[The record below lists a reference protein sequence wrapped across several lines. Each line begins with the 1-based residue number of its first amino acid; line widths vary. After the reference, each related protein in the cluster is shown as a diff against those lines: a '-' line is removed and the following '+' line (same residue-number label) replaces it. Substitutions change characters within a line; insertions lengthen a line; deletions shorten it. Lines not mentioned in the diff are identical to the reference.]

1 MTIEDVLATDL
12 PQAPPIKKEN
22 LDPVCRSEVLEYIG
36 ETITRVDWLLF
47 LRGLRIT
54 FTAEHNRRT
63 QTCTIYVAGKI
74 VSQFSCEDPSETPEL
89 PYLITREGQ
98 KFVVA
103 WIITDLKETFALQ
116 VNTRALETLV
126 FLDSSFKLES
136 DEA

>member
-1 MTIEDVLATDL
+1 M
-12 PQAPPIKKEN
+12 PKKMEN

-54 FTAEHNRRT
+54 FSAEHNKRT
-63 QTCTIYVAGKI
+63 HTCTIYVAGKI
-74 VSQFSCEDPSETPEL
+74 VIQFSCEDPSETPEL

-136 DEA
+136 EKPQIYKAFTMINGE